1 MLKRDWLR
9 GSINFFS
16 SQSGVVLHVPL
27 LGCVSQVFLGKRM
40 VVYRFTGNPVHVI
53 FLREIIIIQPA
64 VVVTTCKNLLSSML
78 LFYSLEPRLRSRSI

>member
-1 MLKRDWLR
+1 MSHNTLYKECLTLQLYKNKITNLGEIKLKSIGNTMLKRDWLR

-40 VVYRFTGNPVHVI
+40 VVYR
-53 FLREIIIIQPA
+53 
-64 VVVTTCKNLLSSML
+64 
-78 LFYSLEPRLRSRSI
+78 